1 MSREKQ
7 VFKMMFF
14 EKDGSCERLAVAV
27 CSEVSARRGPVR
39 VVRKTSRQAR
49 RASFIIFYLVNIKNR
64 GSFCELRFKS
74 RGEVSALRRSVCAVR
89 MMLIG

>member
-1 MSREKQ
+1 MA
-7 VFKMMFF
+7 
-14 EKDGSCERLAVAV
+14 LAV
-27 CSEVSARRGPVR
+27 CSEVPARRGPVCA
-39 VVRKTSRQAR
+39 VRKTSRQAR
-49 RASFIIFYLVNIKNR
+49 RAFFIFFYLVNIKKR